1 LLILSRKLNQTIL
14 IGDDIA
20 ISVVYISKGKGKGKG
35 RVKLGIE
42 APIEIP
48 VHRSEVQA
56 EIDEQRRWEIDDDDG
71 GDGGEME
78 GQADGR

>member
-1 LLILSRKLNQTIL
+1 LLILSRKLNQTVL

-20 ISVVYISKGKGKGKG
+20 ISVVYISKGKGKG

-56 EIDEQRRWEIDDDDG
+56 EIDGQRRWEIDDDG
-71 GDGGEME
+71 GDGRE